1 MSFTFQGG
9 NCPLHPLLG
18 PRGPPCFSWAR
29 STLGLRVS
37 LPSAV
42 DVRFLALRV
51 AHREQV
57 RRLNSSASL
66 LALPLSPVWLPSA
79 EAYSKPEGWEP
90 GPGSPQSSAL
100 EPTH

>member
-1 MSFTFQGG
+1 MEKLQDWGWWE
-9 NCPLHPLLG
+9 P
-18 PRGPPCFSWAR
+18 
-29 STLGLRVS
+29 GLRRESHVEGQLDRS
-37 LPSAV
+37 YGQCGGMQP
-42 DVRFLALRV
+42 ALRV